1 SARRDPQQA
10 SGVRVP
16 DVQPA
21 VAPQRGRERRA
32 TSRLR
37 GRSSRSPRARARCAR
52 TGRPRRSR
60 EAPSERALRRPAAA
74 RRDRACS
81 AQRPIDD
88 PRGRADREPRFALE
102 RGDPGDPPAT
112 QRAGEDR
119 RHGHARTGCRGALPP
134 HRAHAGR
141 RRLARRSRRRAAP
154 RRGRDRVR
162 DRRDGMKL
170 YDSFRSAL
178 QSLVVNKLRSSL
190 TMLGVI
196 IGVASVIAMVA
207 VGNGA
212 SQQVQNTI
220 LSLGSNLITVSPANL
235 SDQGLRGAGAQSQN
249 LTLDDMRAIQTQLG
263 SSIAAS
269 EAEQGAGRW
278 QVTAAGQNWN
288 TNVNGVT
295 EDYPIVRDWPLQ
307 SGDFFS
313 GSDVTVNAQVA
324 VIGSTT
330 ATSLFGENDAVGQT
344 LQLRQVFGGGGQGQ
358 GQQRARIV
366 NFKVVGVLE
375 PKGSTFGFGRDDQI
389 LVPVTTAQRVLTG
402 RLNVVNTIVVK
413 ATSSD
418 AMTDTTADVT
428 NVLLQRHNISDPTVA
443 DFTVTNQNDTLAA
456 LGAVTGTF
464 TLLLGAI
471 GGISLLVGGIGIM
484 NIMLVSVNERTREI
498 GIRKAVGARRQDIMV
513 QFLIESMAL
522 TGIGGILGILLG
534 WSITLVVALIPQAS
548 GLVLVITTGTV
559 IIAVGVSV
567 AIGVV
572 FGLYPAMRAARL
584 HPIQALRYE

>member
-1 SARRDPQQA
+1 
-10 SGVRVP
+10 
-16 DVQPA
+16 
-21 VAPQRGRERRA
+21 
-32 TSRLR
+32 
-37 GRSSRSPRARARCAR
+37 
-52 TGRPRRSR
+52 
-60 EAPSERALRRPAAA
+60 
-74 RRDRACS
+74 
-81 AQRPIDD
+81 
-88 PRGRADREPRFALE
+88 
-102 RGDPGDPPAT
+102 
-112 QRAGEDR
+112 
-119 RHGHARTGCRGALPP
+119 
-134 HRAHAGR
+134 
-141 RRLARRSRRRAAP
+141 
-154 RRGRDRVR
+154 
-162 DRRDGMKL
+162 MKL

-178 QSLVVNKLRSSL
+178 QSLVVNKLRSAL

-249 LTLDDMRAIQTQLG
+249 LTLEDMRAIQTQLG

-330 ATSLFGENDAVGQT
+330 ATSLFGEADAVGQT

>member
-1 SARRDPQQA
+1 
-10 SGVRVP
+10 
-16 DVQPA
+16 
-21 VAPQRGRERRA
+21 
-32 TSRLR
+32 
-37 GRSSRSPRARARCAR
+37 
-52 TGRPRRSR
+52 
-60 EAPSERALRRPAAA
+60 
-74 RRDRACS
+74 
-81 AQRPIDD
+81 
-88 PRGRADREPRFALE
+88 
-102 RGDPGDPPAT
+102 
-112 QRAGEDR
+112 
-119 RHGHARTGCRGALPP
+119 
-134 HRAHAGR
+134 
-141 RRLARRSRRRAAP
+141 
-154 RRGRDRVR
+154 
-162 DRRDGMKL
+162 MKL

-178 QSLVVNKLRSSL
+178 QSLVVNKLRSAL

-249 LTLDDMRAIQTQLG
+249 LTLEDMRAIQTQLG

-313 GSDVTVNAQVA
+313 GSDLTVNAQVA
-324 VIGSTT
+324 VLGSTT
-330 ATSLFGENDAVGQT
+330 ATSLFGEADAVGQT
-344 LQLRQVFGGGGQGQ
+344 IQLRQVFGGGGQGQ

-413 ATSSD
+413 AMSSD

-428 NVLLQRHNISDPTVA
+428 NVLLQRHNISDPAAA

>member
-1 SARRDPQQA
+1 
-10 SGVRVP
+10 VK
-16 DVQPA
+16 
-21 VAPQRGRERRA
+21 
-32 TSRLR
+32 
-37 GRSSRSPRARARCAR
+37 
-52 TGRPRRSR
+52 
-60 EAPSERALRRPAAA
+60 
-74 RRDRACS
+74 
-81 AQRPIDD
+81 I
-88 PRGRADREPRFALE
+88 
-102 RGDPGDPPAT
+102 
-112 QRAGEDR
+112 
-119 RHGHARTGCRGALPP
+119 
-134 HRAHAGR
+134 
-141 RRLARRSRRRAAP
+141 
-154 RRGRDRVR
+154 
-162 DRRDGMKL
+162 

-178 QSLVVNKLRSSL
+178 QSLVVNKLRSAL

-220 LSLGSNLITVSPANL
+220 LSLGSNLITVSPGNL
-235 SDQGLRGAGAQSQN
+235 TDQSLRGAGAQSQN
-249 LTLDDMRAIQTQLG
+249 LTLDDMRSLQTQLG
-263 SSIAAS
+263 PTIAAIH
-269 EAEQGAGRW
+269 AEQGAGRW

-295 EDYPIVRDWPLQ
+295 EQYPIVRDWSMQ
-307 SGDFFS
+307 SGDFFTE
-313 GSDVTVNAQVA
+313 SDMTINAQVA

-330 ATSLFGENDAVGQT
+330 ATNLFGEGDAVGQT

-366 NFKVVGVLE
+366 NFKVIGVLDT
-375 PKGSTFGFGRDDQI
+375 KGSTFGFSRDDQV
-389 LVPVTTAQRVLTG
+389 LVPITTAQRVLTG

-413 ATSSD
+413 ATSSE
-418 AMTDTTADVT
+418 AMADTTADVT
-428 NVLLQRHNISDPTVA
+428 SVLLQRHKITDPASA
-443 DFTVTNQNDTLAA
+443 DFTVTNQNDTLSA
-456 LGAVTGTF
+456 LSAVTASF

-498 GIRKAVGARRQDIMV
+498 GIRKAVGARRQDIMI
-513 QFLIESMAL
+513 QFLIESMGL

-534 WSITLVVALIPQAS
+534 WAITLVVSLIPQAS
-548 GLVLVITTGTV
+548 GLVLVITAGTV

-567 AIGVV
+567 AIGVI

>member
-1 SARRDPQQA
+1 
-10 SGVRVP
+10 
-16 DVQPA
+16 
-21 VAPQRGRERRA
+21 
-32 TSRLR
+32 
-37 GRSSRSPRARARCAR
+37 
-52 TGRPRRSR
+52 
-60 EAPSERALRRPAAA
+60 
-74 RRDRACS
+74 
-81 AQRPIDD
+81 
-88 PRGRADREPRFALE
+88 
-102 RGDPGDPPAT
+102 
-112 QRAGEDR
+112 
-119 RHGHARTGCRGALPP
+119 
-134 HRAHAGR
+134 
-141 RRLARRSRRRAAP
+141 
-154 RRGRDRVR
+154 
-162 DRRDGMKL
+162 MKL
-170 YDSFRSAL
+170 YDSFRSAV
-178 QSLVVNKLRSSL
+178 QSLVVNKLRSAL

-220 LSLGSNLITVSPANL
+220 LSLGSNLITVSPGNL
-235 SDQGLRGAGAQSQN
+235 TDQGLRGAGAQAQS
-249 LTLDDMRAIQTQLG
+249 LTIDDMRAVQAQLG
-263 SSIAAS
+263 PTIAAIH
-269 EAEQGAGRW
+269 AEHGAGRW

-313 GSDVTVNAQVA
+313 GSDLNVNAQVA
-324 VIGSTT
+324 VLGSTT

-344 LQLRQVFGGGGQGQ
+344 IQLRQVFGPGGGQGQ

-366 NFKVVGVLE
+366 NFRVVGVLE

-389 LVPVTTAQRVLTG
+389 IVPLTTAQRVLTG
-402 RLNVVNTIVVK
+402 RLDVVNSIVVK
-413 ATSSD
+413 ATSSETM
-418 AMTDTTADVT
+418 AETTADVT
-428 NVLLQRHNISDPTVA
+428 NVLLQTHNISDAAVA

-471 GGISLLVGGIGIM
+471 GSISLLVGGIGIM

-498 GIRKAVGARRQDIMV
+498 GIRKAVGARRRDIML
-513 QFLIESMAL
+513 QFLIESIAL
-522 TGIGGILGILLG
+522 TGIGGILGIAIG
-534 WSITLVVALIPQAS
+534 WAITIGVSLIPQAS
-548 GLVLVITTGTV
+548 ALTLLITPATV

>member
-1 SARRDPQQA
+1 
-10 SGVRVP
+10 
-16 DVQPA
+16 
-21 VAPQRGRERRA
+21 
-32 TSRLR
+32 
-37 GRSSRSPRARARCAR
+37 
-52 TGRPRRSR
+52 
-60 EAPSERALRRPAAA
+60 
-74 RRDRACS
+74 
-81 AQRPIDD
+81 
-88 PRGRADREPRFALE
+88 
-102 RGDPGDPPAT
+102 
-112 QRAGEDR
+112 
-119 RHGHARTGCRGALPP
+119 
-134 HRAHAGR
+134 
-141 RRLARRSRRRAAP
+141 
-154 RRGRDRVR
+154 
-162 DRRDGMKL
+162 MKI

-178 QSLVVNKLRSSL
+178 QSLVVNKLRSAL

-220 LSLGSNLITVSPANL
+220 LSLGSNLITVSPANQ
-235 SDQGLRGAGAQSQN
+235 SDQGLRGAGAQAQN
-249 LTLDDMRAIQTQLG
+249 LTLDDMRSIQAQLG
-263 SSIAAS
+263 GTIAAIH
-269 EAEQGAGRW
+269 AEQGAGRW

-288 TNVNGVT
+288 TNVNGVS
-295 EDYPIVRDWPLQ
+295 EDYPVVRDWNMQ
-307 SGDFFS
+307 SGDFFT
-313 GSDVTVNAQVA
+313 GSDLTVNAQVA

-330 ATSLFGENDAVGQT
+330 ATNLFADGDAVGQT

-366 NFKVVGVLE
+366 NFKIVGVLE
-375 PKGSTFGFGRDDQI
+375 PKGSTFGFSRDDQI
-389 LVPVTTAQRVLTG
+389 LVPITTAQRVLTG
-402 RLNVVNTIVVK
+402 RLNIVNTIVVK

-418 AMTDTTADVT
+418 TMAETTADVT
-428 NVLLQRHNISDPTVA
+428 NILLLRHNVSDPA
-443 DFTVTNQNDTLAA
+443 SPDFTVTNQNDTLAA

-548 GLVLVITTGTV
+548 GLVLVITSGTV

>member
-1 SARRDPQQA
+1 
-10 SGVRVP
+10 
-16 DVQPA
+16 
-21 VAPQRGRERRA
+21 
-32 TSRLR
+32 
-37 GRSSRSPRARARCAR
+37 
-52 TGRPRRSR
+52 
-60 EAPSERALRRPAAA
+60 
-74 RRDRACS
+74 
-81 AQRPIDD
+81 
-88 PRGRADREPRFALE
+88 
-102 RGDPGDPPAT
+102 
-112 QRAGEDR
+112 
-119 RHGHARTGCRGALPP
+119 
-134 HRAHAGR
+134 
-141 RRLARRSRRRAAP
+141 
-154 RRGRDRVR
+154 
-162 DRRDGMKL
+162 MKL

-178 QSLVVNKLRSSL
+178 QSLVVNKLRSAL

-249 LTLDDMRAIQTQLG
+249 LTLEDMRAIQEQLG

-330 ATSLFGENDAVGQT
+330 ATSLFGEADAVGQT

-534 WSITLVVALIPQAS
+534 WSITLVVSLIPQAS

>member
-1 SARRDPQQA
+1 
-10 SGVRVP
+10 V
-16 DVQPA
+16 
-21 VAPQRGRERRA
+21 
-32 TSRLR
+32 
-37 GRSSRSPRARARCAR
+37 
-52 TGRPRRSR
+52 
-60 EAPSERALRRPAAA
+60 
-74 RRDRACS
+74 
-81 AQRPIDD
+81 
-88 PRGRADREPRFALE
+88 
-102 RGDPGDPPAT
+102 
-112 QRAGEDR
+112 
-119 RHGHARTGCRGALPP
+119 
-134 HRAHAGR
+134 
-141 RRLARRSRRRAAP
+141 
-154 RRGRDRVR
+154 
-162 DRRDGMKL
+162 KL

-178 QSLVVNKLRSSL
+178 QSLVVNKLRSAL